1 MYTVKQVASI
11 LGVSVHTVRYYDD
24 RGLIP
29 GSKRN
34 QANQRVFDDL
44 ALEWLFVSLTLHRTG
59 LPLEEVKRYISLYQQ
74 GESTLG
80 ERFQLMQAQRTKIL
94 QELND
99 LHLRLAVLDRKIEHY
114 EALLQGQA
122 DPWDHTYLQNLIW
135 KGRKQDDP

>member
-11 LGVSVHTVRYYDD
+11 LGVSVHTVRYYDA

-80 ERFQLMQAQRTKIL
+80 ERFQLMSC
-94 QELND
+94 
-99 LHLRLAVLDRKIEHY
+99 RLSGPRSS
-114 EALLQGQA
+114 
-122 DPWDHTYLQNLIW
+122 
-135 KGRKQDDP
+135 RS